1 MTFIGSP
8 IWTAI
13 GEPLRQPSDQGAEAM
28 SLKNWEV
35 SLKHFGP
42 RSPEVRERGPIG
54 EAIGEGALP

>member
-1 MTFIGSP
+1 
-8 IWTAI
+8 
-13 GEPLRQPSDQGAEAM
+13 M